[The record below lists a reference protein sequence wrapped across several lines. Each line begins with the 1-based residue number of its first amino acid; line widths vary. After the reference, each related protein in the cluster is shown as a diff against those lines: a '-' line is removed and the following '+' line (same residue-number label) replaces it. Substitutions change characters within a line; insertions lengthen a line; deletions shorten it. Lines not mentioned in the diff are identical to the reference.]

1 MSALEQYPEDC
12 PFCNIATAYPSPPH
26 SDGSLLSY
34 IPEKLDVTKTTPSC
48 FLVLAAPN
56 VMAFLDILP
65 MTLGHLLVV
74 VRDHRPKVEDMEP
87 EESRDIGF
95 WLPLLAKA
103 VKNVTG
109 VNDYNIVQ
117 NNGMFVLLSKK
128 PCPRR
133 C

>member
-1 MSALEQYPEDC
+1 MEYSEEDC
-12 PFCNIATAYPSPPH
+12 PFCNIATNYPSPPD
-26 SDGSLLSY
+26 SDGTLLSY
-34 IPEKLDVTKTTPSC
+34 IPEKVDVNQTAPPC

-74 VRDHRPKVEDMEP
+74 VRDHRPKVENMEP
-87 EESRDIGF
+87 EESRDVGF

-109 VNDYNIVQ
+109 TGDYNIVQ
-117 NNGMFVLLSKK
+117 NNGAV
-128 PCPRR
+128 
-133 C
+133 